1 MENKPKS
8 KDDFE
13 QLIGEKEERKL
24 EAKHNPASIW
34 SGLGLFGMVGW
45 SVAVPTIL
53 GIALGYWLDKKLDTD
68 FSWTLSLL
76 DRKSTRLNSSH
87 VAISYAVFCLKKKIH

>member
-1 MENKPKS
+1 MENRPKP

-13 QLIGEKEERKL
+13 QLIGNKEERKL
-24 EAKHNPASIW
+24 EAKRNPASIW

-76 DRKSTRLNSSH
+76 FGGLILGCIMAWSWVDKEDKNIH
-87 VAISYAVFCLKKKIH
+87 KKK